1 MRSYSVICDLASCR
15 SVASGK
21 LAQPLGSPSQFWL
34 PKPIYTQLNATE
46 MRRINQLVKQKRV
59 SLITYSK
66 AFLLSYD
73 KASLEGVSM
82 LDYFA
87 IASAKQHQANL
98 LCTDRWFASVSRY
111 LPMPVTY
118 RSATNSEA
126 VLVYEPPVSGLPPV
140 NTQTTIMLIVLPFD
154 QPMQSI

>member
-1 MRSYSVICDLASCR
+1 MSNYSIICDLASCR

-21 LAQPLGSPSQFWL
+21 LAQPLGSPSRFWL
-34 PKPIYTQLNATE
+34 PTPIFNQLNATE
-46 MRRINQLVKQKRV
+46 MRRINQLVRQKRV
-59 SLITYSK
+59 SLITYSQS
-66 AFLLSYD
+66 FLRSFYE
-73 KASLEGVSM
+73 ATVEGVSM

-87 IASAKQHQANL
+87 IATAKQHQANL

-126 VLVYEPPVSGLPPV
+126 ALVYQPAVSGLPPV

-154 QPMQSI
+154 QPMQSL